1 MLLSFFPFL
10 KAFEDRTLS
19 ILSNLIF
26 LISIDNRTHFCFT
39 GVTINPAADFERALR
54 LPKHLNRA
62 RRITARGYPDR
73 QVGAPRSRARED
85 RLRASPDRHTGAE
98 RDSAGGTI
106 PDSLARGPGRGRT
119 VGGVERSPPA
129 AHTVHHSLCWFGPG
143 LTPRR
148 DLRSL
153 FTVDRVK

>member
-73 QVGAPRSRARED
+73 QVGAPAPV
-85 RLRASPDRHTGAE
+85 LE
-98 RDSAGGTI
+98 RIGCGLVQTDI
-106 PDSLARGPGRGRT
+106 LARNVIPRAEQSLTVSHVGPEEDALWGVLRGAPLPRT
-119 VGGVERSPPA
+119 PCIIPSVGLAPG
-129 AHTVHHSLCWFGPG
+129 SL
-143 LTPRR
+143 R
-148 DLRSL
+148 DATCVLYLRW
-153 FTVDRVK
+153 TG